1 MARPLFSVLIP
12 AYNCESTLLAS
23 VSSALAD
30 RNVPVEVVIVDDAS
44 TDMTP
49 SIVDAI
55 ARTHEAVKVIHA
67 ERNRGDGPSRNA
79 GLEQVT
85 GEWLVLLDSDD
96 LLEKGALARI
106 ADHIGRSPKTPDVY
120 ITRYFE
126 RDVVSNARWRLD
138 ECFPDEYA
146 GKGPIDPAPLADHLF
161 STVRSVIANKVWSI
175 DFLRDNKLIFQ
186 DIPRVGDVFF
196 TLGTLAQASSI
207 EFLDVELYEYRL
219 NHGTSLTSTGDR
231 YPSSFAEAAE
241 ALHAFLDERG
251 LLDVWETG
259 FLNWFNENT
268 FYNLVSMKTLA
279 GFSELLSRLQKT
291 TFPLVRFGNLRRED
305 AVSQADY
312 DRNVLL
318 QDQSVDEVLFSGLR
332 MVFSSRDD
340 QFYRAEYHLFNEVN
354 SRREA
359 DWKIHLLKNELE
371 RANSSL
377 SMKVGLAATLV
388 PRKAKAALLSK
399 RRQQS
404 LSTILSTFANP
415 IVSVIVPA
423 YNVKPY
429 LWECLDSIL
438 GQTFA
443 DFELILVDDGS
454 TDGTPEECDEYAR
467 RDPRVTVIHQANS
480 GPSGAR
486 NAGIK
491 IARGQWIAFVDSD
504 DRIHPEYLSTLLSAA
519 IGTGSEVAVCGVQR
533 FSDGAPAALEPIHE
547 GVIVRSGRDMCM
559 IMDEY
564 KGYYYTCLWG
574 KVYKRCLF
582 DNVVLPVGTIYED
595 EFVSFKVM
603 YGCDS
608 VAEVGRVLYGYRD
621 NPTGIINSGFSIHR
635 ADRVASMEERMAFF
649 AEHGEQELYE
659 KARSNRDEFLGWL
672 VENAKANGVYD
683 ELPERYRL
691 MYEKRENGSTDH
703 TG

>member
-1 MARPLFSVLIP
+1 
-12 AYNCESTLLAS
+12 
-23 VSSALAD
+23 
-30 RNVPVEVVIVDDAS
+30 
-44 TDMTP
+44 
-49 SIVDAI
+49 
-55 ARTHEAVKVIHA
+55 HA

-96 LLEKGALARI
+96 LLEKGALALI
-106 ADHIGRSPKTPDVY
+106 ADHIRRSPKTPDVY

-138 ECFPDEYA
+138 ECFPDEYV
-146 GKGPIDPAPLADHLF
+146 GKGPIDPATLADHLF
-161 STVRSVIANKVWSI
+161 STVRSVIANKVWNI
-175 DFLRDNKLIFQ
+175 DYLRRNKLVFQ

-196 TLGTLAQASSI
+196 TLGTLAQADTI

-259 FLNWFNENT
+259 YLNWFNENT
-268 FYNLVSMKTLA
+268 FYNLVSMKTLP

-291 TFPLVRFGNLRRED
+291 TFSLVRFGNLRRED

-332 MVFSSRDD
+332 MLFSSRDD

-388 PRKAKAALLSK
+388 PRKAKAALQDK
-399 RRQQS
+399 KRQQATRTTF
-404 LSTILSTFANP
+404 STYANP
-415 IVSVIVPA
+415 FVSIIVPA
-423 YNVKPY
+423 FNVKPH

-438 GQTFA
+438 GQTFS
-443 DFELILVDDGS
+443 DFELIIVDDGS
-454 TDGTPEECDEYAR
+454 TDGTFEECDDYAR
-467 RDPRVTVIHQANS
+467 RDPRVTVVHQGNS
-480 GPSGAR
+480 GLSA
-486 NAGIK
+486 
-491 IARGQWIAFVDSD
+491 ARGTGLDLARGSWVAFVGAD
-504 DRIHPEYLSTLLSAA
+504 DRIHPEFLSTLLGAA
-519 IGTGSEVAVCGVQR
+519 IGTGSDAASCSVQR
-533 FSDGAPAALEPIHE
+533 FHDGVPSAQPTQEMLVVRTGDEACEREWSQRIRLQGKLFGRSLLDAAALSVGAVNDDYPTLLRIL
-547 GVIVRSGRDMCM
+547 SGC
-559 IMDEY
+559 
-564 KGYYYTCLWG
+564 G
-574 KVYKRCLF
+574 
-582 DNVVLPVGTIYED
+582 
-595 EFVSFKVM
+595 
-603 YGCDS
+603 S
-608 VAEVGRVLYGYRD
+608 VAEVGKPLYA
-621 NPTGIINSGFSIHR
+621 H
-635 ADRVASMEERMAFF
+635 
-649 AEHGEQELYE
+649 YE
-659 KARSNRDEFLGWL
+659 Y
-672 VENAKANGVYD
+672 V
-683 ELPERYRL
+683 
-691 MYEKRENGSTDH
+691 
-703 TG
+703 

>member
-30 RNVPVEVVIVDDAS
+30 RSVPVEVVIVDDAS
-44 TDMTP
+44 TDTTP

-96 LLEKGALARI
+96 LLEKGALALI
-106 ADHIGRSPKTPDVY
+106 ADHIRRSPKTPDVY

-138 ECFPDEYA
+138 ECFPDEYV
-146 GKGPIDPAPLADHLF
+146 GKGPIDPATLADHLF
-161 STVRSVIANKVWSI
+161 STVRSVIANKVWNI
-175 DFLRDNKLIFQ
+175 DYLRRNKLVFQ

-196 TLGTLAQASSI
+196 TLGTLAQADTI

-259 FLNWFNENT
+259 YLNWFNENT

-318 QDQSVDEVLFSGLR
+318 QGQSVDEVLFSGLR

-359 DWKIHLLKNELE
+359 DWKIHLLKDELE

-388 PRKAKAALLSK
+388 PRKAKAALQDKK
-399 RRQQS
+399 RRQAS
-404 LSTILSTFANP
+404 RTTFSTYANP
-415 IVSVIVPA
+415 FVSVIVPA
-423 YNVKPY
+423 FNVKPH

-438 GQTFA
+438 GQTFS
-443 DFELILVDDGS
+443 DFELIIVDDGS
-454 TDGTPEECDEYAR
+454 TDGTFEECDDYAR
-467 RDPRVTVIHQANS
+467 RDPRVTVVHQGNS
-480 GPSGAR
+480 GLSA
-486 NAGIK
+486 
-491 IARGQWIAFVDSD
+491 ARGTGLDLARGSWVAFVGAD
-504 DRIHPEYLSTLLSAA
+504 DRIHPEFLSTLLGAA
-519 IGTGSEVAVCGVQR
+519 IGTGSDAASCSVQR
-533 FSDGAPAALEPIHE
+533 FHDGVPSAQPTQEMLVVRTGDEACERERSQRIRLQGKLFGRSLLDAAALSVGAVNDDYPTLLRIL
-547 GVIVRSGRDMCM
+547 SGC
-559 IMDEY
+559 
-564 KGYYYTCLWG
+564 G
-574 KVYKRCLF
+574 
-582 DNVVLPVGTIYED
+582 
-595 EFVSFKVM
+595 
-603 YGCDS
+603 S
-608 VAEVGRVLYGYRD
+608 VAEVGKPLYA
-621 NPTGIINSGFSIHR
+621 H
-635 ADRVASMEERMAFF
+635 
-649 AEHGEQELYE
+649 YE
-659 KARSNRDEFLGWL
+659 Y
-672 VENAKANGVYD
+672 V
-683 ELPERYRL
+683 
-691 MYEKRENGSTDH
+691 
-703 TG
+703 